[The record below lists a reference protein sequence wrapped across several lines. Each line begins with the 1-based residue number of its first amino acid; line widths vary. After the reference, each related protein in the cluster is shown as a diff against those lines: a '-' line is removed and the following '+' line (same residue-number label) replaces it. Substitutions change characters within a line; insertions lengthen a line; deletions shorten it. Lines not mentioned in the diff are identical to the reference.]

1 MTDDQS
7 KIVDVVIVSY
17 NSSSVITSALS
28 SLPVWAN
35 VIVVDNASSDDIAN
49 TVAKFPARLISL
61 DRNYG
66 FGTACNRGAENGTA
80 PYILFL
86 NPDAVIEP
94 EALRHLIEQ
103 MEAHDD
109 WGAISPKILASDGKE
124 FFRTRSF
131 FEPALGVPNKPEGAG
146 EVYVLSGSVFLMR
159 RSVFEELDGF
169 DEQIFL
175 FMEDDELFHRIRLS
189 GRKLIS
195 DRRVSALHLHGQSSS
210 SDFKLERFK
219 AFEAERSRLYV
230 ANKYS
235 IPYHVDKEIGKIRFR
250 LLKALLILDL
260 KRIAQNWGR
269 LQILKEK

>member
-17 NSSSVITSALS
+17 NSSSVITSSLAP
-28 SLPVWAN
+28 LPVWAN
-35 VIVVDNASSDDIAN
+35 TIVVDNASSDDIAN
-49 TVAKFPARLISL
+49 TVAKFSARLISL

-66 FGTACNRGAENGTA
+66 FGTACNRGAGNGTA

-131 FEPALGVPNKPEGAG
+131 FEPALGVPKKPEGAG

-159 RSVFEELDGF
+159 RSLFEELGGF

-195 DRRVSALHLHGQSSS
+195 DRRVSALHLHGQSSTS
-210 SDFKLERFK
+210 SLKLECFK
-219 AFEAERSRLYV
+219 AFEAERSRLYIV
-230 ANKYS
+230 KKYS
-235 IPYHVDKEIGKIRFR
+235 IPYQVDKEIRKTKLR
-250 LLKALLILDL
+250 LMRACLLFDL
-260 KRIAQNWGR
+260 KRVAQNWGR
-269 LQILKEK
+269 LQALKGE